1 MKMHSLVVDKLA
13 AGYDGRPVLEDFS
26 LCLSSEERVA
36 VVGPNGC
43 GKSTLLRAVTAEIS
57 KDSGRVLFCGIDIT
71 EMRTDAIARL
81 GFGYLRQDHNVFP
94 GLSVED
100 NVRLAASGA
109 GNGDLDAET
118 SIFDTFPVLGDIR
131 HNRAGVLS
139 GGERQL
145 LAVAMVLSRP
155 IRILF
160 LDEPVAGLS
169 QKNATELLD
178 CIFSF
183 QRQMRFAVLMA
194 EHRLK
199 LIRPYV
205 SRVIVMV
212 RGEIAEDTKE
222 TEILEDRKR
231 IERYYSL

>member
-1 MKMHSLVVDKLA
+1 MKIDSLIVEKLA
-13 AGYDGRPVLEDFS
+13 AGYNGRPVLEDFS
-26 LCLSSEERVA
+26 LRLSSEDRVA

-57 KDSGRVLFCGIDIT
+57 KSSGRVVFCGVDIT

-94 GLSVED
+94 GLSVEE
-100 NVRLAASGA
+100 NVDLAASGA
-109 GNGDLDAET
+109 ENRNFDT
-118 SIFDTFPVLGDIR
+118 KTCIFDTFPVLGDIR
-131 HNRAGVLS
+131 HVRAGVLS

-183 QRQMRFAVLMA
+183 QRQMRFAVLMV
-194 EHRLK
+194 EHRVK
-199 LIRPYV
+199 LVRPYV

-212 RGEIAEDTKE
+212 RGEIVEATAE

-231 IERYYSL
+231 LERHYSL

>member
-1 MKMHSLVVDKLA
+1 MKMDSLVVEGLV
-13 AGYDGRPVLEDFS
+13 AGYYGRPVLEDFS
-26 LCLSSEERVA
+26 LRVSSEDRVA

-43 GKSTLLRAVTAEIS
+43 GKSTLMRAVTAEIA
-57 KDSGRVLFCGIDIT
+57 KRSGRVVFYGKDIT
-71 EMRTDAIARL
+71 AMRTDAIARL

-100 NVRLAASGA
+100 NVKLAASGVES
-109 GNGDLDAET
+109 GSFDTET
-118 SIFDTFPVLGDIR
+118 YIFDTFPVLGDIR
-131 HNRAGVLS
+131 HVRAGVLS
-139 GGERQL
+139 GGERQV

-169 QKNATELLD
+169 HKSAMQLLD
-178 CIFSF
+178 CIFSL
-183 QRQMRFAVLMA
+183 QRQMRFAVLMV

-212 RGEIAEDTKE
+212 RGEIVEDTAE
-222 TEILEDRKR
+222 TEILEDRR
-231 IERYYSL
+231 RLERHYSL